1 MAFSQTDLDAIQ
13 TAIASGVL
21 RVRYADGREVTYQS
35 LDDLLK
41 AEKRIL
47 DAIARTSGRRSRRS
61 YPSFRNGCY

>member
-1 MAFSQTDLDAIQ
+1 MAFNQTDLAAIQ
-13 TAIASGVL
+13 AAIGSGVL

-47 DAIARTSGRRSRRS
+47 AAIAVPADRRNRRS
-61 YPSFRNGCY
+61 YPGYRNGC

>member
-1 MAFSQTDLDAIQ
+1 MAFNQSDLEAIQ
-13 TAIASGVL
+13 TAIGSGVL

-47 DAIARTSGRRSRRS
+47 GALAVVPGRRNRRS
-61 YPSFRNGCY
+61 YPGYRNGC

>member
-1 MAFSQTDLDAIQ
+1 MAFAQTELQAIQ
-13 TAIASGVL
+13 AAIGSGVL

-47 DAIARTSGRRSRRS
+47 SSLAGTSGRRNRRS
-61 YPSFRNGCY
+61 YPGFRNGC